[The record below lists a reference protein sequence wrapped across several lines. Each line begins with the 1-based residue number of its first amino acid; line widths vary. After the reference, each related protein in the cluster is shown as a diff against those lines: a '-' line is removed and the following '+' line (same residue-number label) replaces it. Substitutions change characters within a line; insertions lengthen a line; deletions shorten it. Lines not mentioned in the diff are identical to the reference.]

1 MLTEQLILGLTAGPS
16 VSIKPVAKAPA
27 EAKEEV
33 EEVDLEVAVA
43 DMAIIKVE
51 EDMVMATTP
60 VRHPMFPCRQ
70 LFLLTSLRLR

>member
-1 MLTEQLILGLTAGPS
+1 

-33 EEVDLEVAVA
+33 EVVDLEVAVA

-51 EDMVMATTP
+51 EDLVMATTP
-60 VRHPMFPCRQ
+60 VRHLMFPRRQ
-70 LFLLTSLRLR
+70 LYSLTSLRLR